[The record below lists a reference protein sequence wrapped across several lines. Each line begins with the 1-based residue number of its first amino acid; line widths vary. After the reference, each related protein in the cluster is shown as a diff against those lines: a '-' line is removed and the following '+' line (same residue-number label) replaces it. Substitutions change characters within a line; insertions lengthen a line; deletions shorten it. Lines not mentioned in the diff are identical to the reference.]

1 MKDWNVLI
9 TNCSQIAT
17 TYHISYNR
25 PISLEFWKSGSSEH
39 LTTNSIDI
47 EVIRTVYYYFFIKMF
62 LHKKTYKLYSNISI
76 HLKSITSNFHLT
88 SITKTSNFHLTSNSF
103 RYKAINFC
111 SNIDLKNIVYTK
123 CNQ

>member
-39 LTTNSIDI
+39 LTTSSIDI

-88 SITKTSNFHLTSNSF
+88 SNSF